1 MHLKYVGHCEL
12 WYQMML
18 KENWTWRVT
27 NSRAHRGQVDR
38 RNEQNR
44 LGGENWNMAGGSSQV
59 SASHGQANHIRPHL
73 LGLQMT
79 AEMGIFV
86 WHILIL
92 NGWHFL
98 INLWFTFWSPNLERF
113 CVPNHSWDANRIDL
127 IKQDRW
133 DSEKDKSP
141 DGQESPPPVLR
152 SQSC

>member
-1 MHLKYVGHCEL
+1 MVPDDAKRELNLKSHKLQGP
-12 WYQMML
+12 Q
-18 KENWTWRVT
+18 
-27 NSRAHRGQVDR
+27 GQVDR
-38 RNEQNR
+38 RNERNR
-44 LGGENWNMAGGSSQV
+44 LAGENLNMAGGSSQV

-79 AEMGIFV
+79 AEIGIFV

-92 NGWHFL
+92 HGWHFL
-98 INLWFTFWSPNLERF
+98 MNLWFTFWSPNLERF
-113 CVPNHSWDANRIDL
+113 RVPNHSWDAKRIDL

-152 SQSC
+152 SQSY